1 MSRAG
6 WKIPKRVDVLNM
18 VIQSQAGINTKLML
32 KVKSGLFLLKL
43 EMHCM
48 IGRKVK
54 FTSNDQNTNRFLENL
69 KIF

>member
-1 MSRAG
+1 
-6 WKIPKRVDVLNM
+6 
-18 VIQSQAGINTKLML
+18 ML

-54 FTSNDQNTNRFLENL
+54 FTSNDQNTNRFFRKPKKILTGENVKFFSVSARQGEIRYL
-69 KIF
+69 